1 MNRLAFALMMLPMI
15 AACSGDNRIDRV
27 PRAPNIEILSPVAD
41 ELFRL
46 GEGAIPLIGTASD
59 AVDSPD
65 DLDAT
70 WQLDDGDEW
79 GDTVSDQD
87 RIEDQLETD
96 GLELGFH
103 EITLRVT
110 DRDDATALAI
120 VRFELQ
126 GPLGSPEVTITSP
139 DDGASFETD
148 AQVTFTGEATDATTA
163 PDDLVFEWSS
173 SEDGVLDGAL
183 STGGESVLVTD
194 GLSAGPHTITLRVTD
209 DDDEVGVD
217 QINITLADPDV
228 LAQPGD
234 LVFSEMMINP
244 QVVEDEVGEWGELY
258 NTASYPIDIGGY
270 QFHDDD
276 VDHQILEGSIV
287 VAGNDY
293 VVLCAQ
299 MNPSVNGGVQCDGQF
314 ERLAGEGGLA
324 LANNPDEVVLSRPDG
339 TEIDWLHYTDDWF
352 DPGIAIGV
360 DPGFLNGGDN
370 DQPSHW
376 CNQTTIVASGGEPGT
391 PGMVNDDCP

>member
-1 MNRLAFALMMLPMI
+1 MKRLTIALLLTLLV
-15 AACSGDNRIDRV
+15 ACTGDNRIDRI
-27 PRAPNIEILSPVAD
+27 PHAPSIAITSPELD
-41 ELFRL
+41 QLFRL
-46 GEGAIPLIGTASD
+46 GEGPIPLIGTAEDSVD
-59 AVDSPD
+59 AAE

-70 WQLDDGDEW
+70 WQLDDSEPWD
-79 GDTVSDQD
+79 DSVSSEGQ
-87 RIEDQLETD
+87 IADQLETD

-110 DRDDATALAI
+110 DSDDATAMAI

-126 GPLGSPEVTITSP
+126 GVLGSPEVEITSP
-139 DDGASFETD
+139 DDGESFETD
-148 AQVTFTGEATDATTA
+148 AQVTFMGTATDATTP
-163 PDDLVFEWSS
+163 PDELEFVWVSNV
-173 SEDGVLDGAL
+173 DGELDGAL
-183 STGGESVLVTD
+183 STGGDSVLVTD
-194 GLSAGPHTITLRVTD
+194 ELSAGPHVITLRVTD
-209 DDDEVGVD
+209 SDGEVGVD
-217 QINITLADPDV
+217 QVTITLADPDV

-234 LVFSEMMINP
+234 VVFSEMMINP
-244 QVVEDEVGEWGELY
+244 QVVDDEDGEWVELY

-287 VAGNDY
+287 VAGHDY
-293 VVLCAQ
+293 VVLCAELS
-299 MNPSVNGGVQCDGQF
+299 PSVNGGLQCDGQF

-352 DPGIAIGV
+352 DAGIAIGV
-360 DPGFLNGGDN
+360 DPDFLNGGDN

-376 CNQTTIVASGGEPGT
+376 CNQTTVLMSGGEPGT
-391 PGMVNDDCP
+391 PGMVNDDC